1 MGRCF
6 KRLSGGR
13 HLSIGMQSD
22 PEPLESSDNAEAAP
36 SDDLQLVQL
45 SLGGDVDAFERLY
58 RGHAGRVFALCL
70 RMTADRQ
77 RAESLTQ
84 DAFVRCWERMSGFRG
99 TSSFSAW
106 LYRLATNVV
115 LEDMRTEKRRTT
127 RVALAGDLGGETA
140 GSTVIHI
147 EDRLDLETAIAGLP
161 DGARTAFVLHDV
173 EGYKHDEIAQLT
185 GRAPGTIRA
194 QLHRARQLLMKALAK

>member
-1 MGRCF
+1 M
-6 KRLSGGR
+6 LP
-13 HLSIGMQSD
+13 D
-22 PEPLESSDNAEAAP
+22 PEPLELSNNAEAAA
-36 SDDLQLVQL
+36 SGDLHLVQL
-45 SLGGDVDAFERLY
+45 SLAGDVDAFERLY
-58 RGHAGRVFALCL
+58 RSHAGRVFALCL

-99 TSSFSAW
+99 KSSFSAW

-115 LEDMRTEKRRTT
+115 LEDMRTEKRRTM
-127 RVALAGDLGGETA
+127 RVALAGDIGSDAEVSILMRTGE
-140 GSTVIHI
+140 
-147 EDRLDLETAIAGLP
+147 RLDLEAAIAALP

-173 EGYKHDEIAQLT
+173 EGYKHEEIAQLT

-194 QLHRARQLLMKALAK
+194 QLHRARQLLMKALSK

>member
-1 MGRCF
+1 M
-6 KRLSGGR
+6 LP
-13 HLSIGMQSD
+13 D
-22 PEPLESSDNAEAAP
+22 PEPLELSNNAEATAG
-36 SDDLQLVQL
+36 DDLHLVQL

-58 RGHAGRVFALCL
+58 RAHTGRVFALCL

-84 DAFVRCWERMSGFRG
+84 DVFVRCWERMSGFRG
-99 TSSFSAW
+99 TSSFAAW

-115 LEDMRTEKRRTT
+115 LDDMRTEKRRTA
-127 RVALAGDLGGETA
+127 RVALAGDIGSEAA
-140 GSTVIHI
+140 GKTVAHP
-147 EDRLDLETAIAGLP
+147 EDRLDLEAAIAALP

-194 QLHRARQLLMKALAK
+194 QLHRARQLLMKALSE